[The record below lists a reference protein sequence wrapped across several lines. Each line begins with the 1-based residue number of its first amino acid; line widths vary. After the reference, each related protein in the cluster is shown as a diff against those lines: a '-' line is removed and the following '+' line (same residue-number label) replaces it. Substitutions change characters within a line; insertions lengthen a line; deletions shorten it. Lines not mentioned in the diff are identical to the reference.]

1 MYYDENNKNI
11 ISCTSKGII
20 HVYDFKRKST
30 IPYISHFL
38 FDENN
43 IISTDYNSE
52 NKFFYSLGEN
62 GNINIINIFDNEEI
76 YNYTIDMNRNKPN
89 SISANLN
96 NLNQFIIG
104 FEKGFKIFDVR
115 NFSCVE
121 DWTNDLDFKVKICII
136 DKSDVLIQNE
146 FGLIL
151 YDYKEKKKIGERIL
165 KNEIEFFKFINV
177 KKGDTK
183 IVYGDQKGNVSYS
196 MN

>member
-1 MYYDENNKNI
+1 
-11 ISCTSKGII
+11 
-20 HVYDFKRKST
+20 
-30 IPYISHFL
+30 
-38 FDENN
+38 
-43 IISTDYNSE
+43 
-52 NKFFYSLGEN
+52 
-62 GNINIINIFDNEEI
+62 
-76 YNYTIDMNRNKPN
+76 MNRNKPN

-165 KNEIEFFKFINV
+165 KEKIGFFDFISNENE
-177 KKGDTK
+177 DTK
-183 IVYGDQKGNVSYS
+183 IVYGDEQGNVFYS
-196 MN
+196 MT